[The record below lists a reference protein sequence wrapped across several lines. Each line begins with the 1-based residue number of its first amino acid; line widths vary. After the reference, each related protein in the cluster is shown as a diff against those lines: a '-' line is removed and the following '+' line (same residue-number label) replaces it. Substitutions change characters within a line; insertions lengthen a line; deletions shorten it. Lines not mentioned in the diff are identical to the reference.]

1 MQGISTKAGQ
11 SVRSEGKCVSIGPGG
26 VGYTIHLGRENGG
39 EQCKERLSRF
49 QGHLEG
55 QRRACSLTYRQV
67 GATEGS
73 REHCRVN

>member
-1 MQGISTKAGQ
+1 MQ
-11 SVRSEGKCVSIGPGG
+11 
-26 VGYTIHLGRENGG
+26 REAVT
-39 EQCKERLSRF
+39 RF

-73 REHCRVN
+73 RGQEHCRVN